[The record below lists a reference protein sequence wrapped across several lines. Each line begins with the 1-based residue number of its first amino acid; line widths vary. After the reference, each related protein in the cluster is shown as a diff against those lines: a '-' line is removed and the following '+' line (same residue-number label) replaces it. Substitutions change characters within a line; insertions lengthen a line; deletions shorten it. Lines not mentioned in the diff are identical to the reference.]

1 MRSPIHS
8 IPQLYRNLRRWTE
21 ILSILSKYGLADWIS
36 RLNIDF
42 VKDSLKS
49 PEGESLARQSHESR
63 IRLALT
69 QLGPTFIKL
78 GQLLSTRAD
87 LIGSEMATELSALQ
101 DHVAPESY
109 DSIRTT
115 LEAELGKEVEES
127 FAHFDHAPTATASI
141 GQVHKAVLKNG
152 EVVAVKVQRS
162 GVAETIKS
170 DLEILTGLGQLAEKI
185 DDLKPYRPKQV
196 VAELTRSLKR
206 ELDFGSEERNL
217 YQFYAKFE
225 HDKKVRIPKPITE
238 LSTPKVL
245 TMEFVVGKNLTDV
258 NALQMYGL
266 NLDQLTKELV
276 ELNVGLIFD
285 DGFFHADP
293 HPGNILVEPNG
304 RIALLDFGLV
314 GRIGEATREDIE
326 EMLYAVM
333 SSDVPLLSAALAR
346 LCEFPIALDEPML
359 ENDLSDFIGQYS
371 TRSIQDFQIGSAL
384 NAMFDVIRQHQ
395 LCLPQEAILLLR
407 VIVTLEGTARA
418 LSPKFEIMDVL
429 KTLHRKLLFRRLS
442 PSRQIRKFQRLGMQ
456 VEKLAESMP
465 RKLSGIVD
473 QIRTGKIDINI
484 DHRRLGSSVNRLV
497 LGMMTSALFLGSS
510 ILLAQNV
517 PPVLFPNEPFWGI
530 EKLSII
536 GIVGCFLSF
545 LLGCRLIWAIMNSGS
560 LDRSE

>member
-87 LIGSEMATELSALQ
+87 LIGSEMAAELSLLQ

-109 DSIRTT
+109 DSICAT
-115 LEAELGKEVEES
+115 LEAELGQEVEES
-127 FAHFDHAPTATASI
+127 FSHFDHAPTATASI

-152 EVVAVKVQRS
+152 EVVAVKIQRS
-162 GVAETIKS
+162 GVAETVKS

-225 HDKKVRIPKPITE
+225 NDKKVRIPKPITE

-258 NALQMYGL
+258 NALQAYGL
-266 NLDQLTKELV
+266 DLDQLTKELV

-346 LCEFPIALDEPML
+346 LCEFPVALDEAML

-429 KTLHRKLLFRRLS
+429 KSLHRKLLFRRLS

-536 GIVGCFLSF
+536 GIIGCFLSF

>member
-1 MRSPIHS
+1 M
-8 IPQLYRNLRRWTE
+8 
-21 ILSILSKYGLADWIS
+21 
-36 RLNIDF
+36 
-42 VKDSLKS
+42 
-49 PEGESLARQSHESR
+49 
-63 IRLALT
+63 
-69 QLGPTFIKL
+69 
-78 GQLLSTRAD
+78 
-87 LIGSEMATELSALQ
+87 
-101 DHVAPESY
+101 
-109 DSIRTT
+109 
-115 LEAELGKEVEES
+115 
-127 FAHFDHAPTATASI
+127 
-141 GQVHKAVLKNG
+141 
-152 EVVAVKVQRS
+152 
-162 GVAETIKS
+162 
-170 DLEILTGLGQLAEKI
+170 
-185 DDLKPYRPKQV
+185 
-196 VAELTRSLKR
+196 
-206 ELDFGSEERNL
+206 
-217 YQFYAKFE
+217 
-225 HDKKVRIPKPITE
+225 
-238 LSTPKVL
+238 
-245 TMEFVVGKNLTDV
+245 
-258 NALQMYGL
+258 
-266 NLDQLTKELV
+266 
-276 ELNVGLIFD
+276 
-285 DGFFHADP
+285 
-293 HPGNILVEPNG
+293 EPNG

-346 LCEFPIALDEPML
+346 LCEFPVALDEAML

-429 KTLHRKLLFRRLS
+429 KSLHRKLLFRRLS

-536 GIVGCFLSF
+536 GIIGCFLSF

>member
-87 LIGSEMATELSALQ
+87 LIGSEMAAELSLLQ

-109 DSIRTT
+109 DSICAT
-115 LEAELGKEVEES
+115 LEAELGQEVEES
-127 FAHFDHAPTATASI
+127 FSHFDHAPTATASI

-152 EVVAVKVQRS
+152 EVVAVKIQRS
-162 GVAETIKS
+162 GVAETVKS

-225 HDKKVRIPKPITE
+225 NDKKVRIPKPITE

-258 NALQMYGL
+258 NALQAYGL
-266 NLDQLTKELV
+266 ELDQLTKELV

-346 LCEFPIALDEPML
+346 LCEFPVALDEAML

-429 KTLHRKLLFRRLS
+429 KSLHRKLLFRRLS

-536 GIVGCFLSF
+536 GIIGCFLSF

>member
-36 RLNIDF
+36 RLNVEF

-63 IRLALT
+63 IRLALS

-78 GQLLSTRAD
+78 GQLLSTRPD
-87 LIGSEMATELSALQ
+87 LIGSEMATELSLLQ
-101 DHVAPESY
+101 DHVAPESF
-109 DSIRTT
+109 DSIRKT
-115 LEAELGKEVEES
+115 LESELGQEIEETFS
-127 FAHFDHAPTATASI
+127 DFEHEPTATASI
-141 GQVHKAVLKNG
+141 GQVHKAKLKSG
-152 EVVAVKVQRS
+152 EVVAVKVQRA
-162 GVAETIKS
+162 GVAETVKS

-225 HDKKVRIPKPITE
+225 QDQKVRIPKPFTDY
-238 LSTPKVL
+238 STPKVL
-245 TMEFVVGKNLTDV
+245 TMEFVVGKNLTDID
-258 NALQMYGL
+258 AIQAYGVDL
-266 NLDQLTKELV
+266 EQLTRELV

-293 HPGNILVEPNG
+293 HPGNILVEPSG
-304 RIALLDFGLV
+304 RIAMLDFGLV

-333 SSDVPLLSAALAR
+333 SSDVQMLSAALSR
-346 LCEFPIALDEPML
+346 LCEFPVTLDESML

-371 TRSIQDFQIGSAL
+371 TRSIQDFQMGSAL

-395 LCLPQEAILLLR
+395 LRLPQEAILLLR
-407 VIVTLEGTARA
+407 VLVTIEGTARA
-418 LSPKFEIMDVL
+418 LSPNFEIMDVL
-429 KTLHRKLLFRRLS
+429 KSLHRKLLFRRFS
-442 PSRQIRKFQRLGMQ
+442 PTRQIRKFRRLGMQ

-465 RKLSGIVD
+465 RKLAGVVD

-510 ILLAQNV
+510 ILLAQQV
-517 PPVLFPNEPFWGI
+517 PPVLFPSKPFWGM
-530 EKLSII
+530 EKLSVI